1 MSLLLPYILSSMVLD
16 SSQMV
21 LIIRKHLLMANII
34 ILDKSYYY
42 NHPKKSIP
50 GDVLALALHLG
61 VFGSGL
67 QADGLGHLKLP
78 LDGQN
83 NHPC

>member
-34 ILDKSYYY
+34 ILDKPYYY
-42 NHPKKSIP
+42 NLPKKSIP

-61 VFGSGL
+61 VFGAGL
-67 QADGLGHLKLP
+67 
-78 LDGQN
+78 
-83 NHPC
+83 